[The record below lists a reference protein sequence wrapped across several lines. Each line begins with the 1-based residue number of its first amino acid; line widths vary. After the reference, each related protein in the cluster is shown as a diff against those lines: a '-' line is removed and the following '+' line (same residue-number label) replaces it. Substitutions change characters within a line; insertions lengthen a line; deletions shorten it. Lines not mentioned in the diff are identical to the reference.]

1 MVLEKI
7 DPLSMQSPNLLTKL
21 VNQLIK
27 VNTL

>member
-7 DPLSMQSPNLLTKL
+7 DPLTMQSLNLLTKL